1 MDLALAK
8 EFVAD
13 TEAEA
18 IAKAADHF
26 GVSKAQLEVRALPE
40 RLGLSGLGS
49 RVVILASIKEEPAEL
64 GPVGE
69 FVAGVLRRMGVAGR
83 IRLDEAEDDG
93 EIVIRLR
100 GEGLQAWLR
109 QDSRVLDALS
119 HLAQRAAQ
127 KLIGEEA
134 SVRVNVPRGLEVPGS
149 EGGDGPFERLASKTA
164 EEVRKTGKPVVL
176 RPMNSRERW
185 IVHNHI
191 KEMEGLRS
199 ESVGEGRM
207 RCVKIEPE

>member
-1 MDLALAK
+1 
-8 EFVAD
+8 
-13 TEAEA
+13 
-18 IAKAADHF
+18 
-26 GVSKAQLEVRALPE
+26 
-40 RLGLSGLGS
+40 
-49 RVVILASIKEEPAEL
+49 
-64 GPVGE
+64 
-69 FVAGVLRRMGVAGR
+69 MGVAGR

-93 EIVIRLR
+93 EIVLKLR

-127 KLIGEEA
+127 KLVGEEA

-149 EGGDGPFERLASKTA
+149 EEGDGPLERLAAKTA

-176 RPMNSRERW
+176 RPMNSKERW
-185 IVHNHI
+185 VVHNHI
-191 KEMEGLRS
+191 KGMEGLRS
-199 ESVGEGRM
+199 ESEGEGRM